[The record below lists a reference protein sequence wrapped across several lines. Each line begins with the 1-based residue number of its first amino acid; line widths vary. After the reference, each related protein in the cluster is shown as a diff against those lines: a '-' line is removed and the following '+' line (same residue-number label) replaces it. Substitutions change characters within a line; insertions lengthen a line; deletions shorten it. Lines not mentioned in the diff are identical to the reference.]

1 MKRQTTL
8 RTWRQQL
15 GEALSIADAA
25 DAVGTTPLRLAR
37 AAASGKLRVCRFEAA
52 DGRVFHMVRV
62 QDLLDYRRREAA
74 ATAPLTR
81 AAMCR
86 AFARM
91 AAS

>member
-1 MKRQTTL
+1 
-8 RTWRQQL
+8 
-15 GEALSIADAA
+15 
-25 DAVGTTPLRLAR
+25 
-37 AAASGKLRVCRFEAA
+37 
-52 DGRVFHMVRV
+52 MVRV
-62 QDLLDYRRREAA
+62 QDLFDYRRREAA